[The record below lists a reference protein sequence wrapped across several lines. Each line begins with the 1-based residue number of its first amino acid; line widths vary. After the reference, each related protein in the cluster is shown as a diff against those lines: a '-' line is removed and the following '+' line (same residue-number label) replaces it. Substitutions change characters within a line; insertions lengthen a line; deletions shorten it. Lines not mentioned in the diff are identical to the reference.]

1 MLRSDMDK
9 GIINIGNLYRFHRVF
24 DRLKNGDEITVVF
37 LGGSITQDCL
47 ATKHELCY
55 AFRTFDWFRR
65 KFPAAKINYINAGI
79 GGTTSQFGAA
89 RVEEDVLS
97 HSPDIVFVEFSVND
111 SNDEK
116 YKETYESLLRKILS
130 AQSEPA
136 VFTFNNV
143 RYDNGENAQEVHN
156 EVARYYKLPVVSMKD
171 SIYREL
177 LLGHFSSENITADH
191 LHPNDVG
198 HGLLAEVIC
207 NLLDTILSQYYS
219 GNVETEEYTLP
230 EEPLTKI
237 RYMDSARYRN
247 EIVHFPSFRCEG
259 VTIDDREQ
267 YEAKDCFKKGIIFN
281 QSEAYICLKLKFKSL
296 SVQYMKTM
304 GKHSPLAAL
313 YIDGKKTAILDGNFD
328 ENWDCL
334 YLHDICSFEQ
344 CEEHDIRIEVENYPE
359 NCGQN
364 FYFVSFITTGSQP
377 LHI

>member
-1 MLRSDMDK
+1 MLRSDLDI

-24 DRLKNGDEITVVF
+24 DRLKNGDEITVAF

-55 AFRTFDWFRR
+55 AFRTYDWFRR
-65 KFPAAKINYINAGI
+65 KFPAAKIHYINAGI

-89 RVEEDVLS
+89 RVDEDVLS
-97 HSPDIVFVEFSVND
+97 YSPDIVFVEFSVND
-111 SNDEK
+111 SNNEK
-116 YKETYESLLRKILS
+116 YKETYESLLRKILLN
-130 AQSEPA
+130 QSEPA

-156 EVARYYKLPVVSMKD
+156 EIARYYKLPIVSMKD

-177 LLGHFSSENITADH
+177 LLGHFSSENITADN

-207 NLLDTILSQYYS
+207 NLLDTMLSQYYS
-219 GNVETEEYTLP
+219 GNVETEGYTVP
-230 EEPLTKI
+230 KDSLTKV
-237 RYMDSARYRN
+237 RYIESKRYRN
-247 EIVHFPSFRCEG
+247 EIAGLPSFQCEG

-267 YEAKDCFKKGIIFN
+267 REVKDCFKKGIIFN
-281 QSEAYICLKLKFKSL
+281 QSEAYITLKLKFKSL

-304 GKHSPLAAL
+304 GKNSPLAAL
-313 YIDGKKTAILDGNFD
+313 YIDGRKTAILDGNFD

-334 YLHDICSFEQ
+334 YLHDICSFEE
-344 CEEHDIRIEVENYPE
+344 CEEHNIRIEVENYPD
-359 NCGQN
+359 NCEQN
-364 FYFVSFITTGSQP
+364 FYFVSFITT
-377 LHI
+377 